1 MTSRQRSK
9 YTANWLRPN
18 TCVKKKLSLLEKTPK
33 IIAISLGAWAVKTC
47 LCGNEVCKEK
57 VPQKL
62 LLEKQRLVC
71 VTHNLLV
78 CVKFPFEFTSVVV
91 GCSDGQ
97 TLRVCLPIPW
107 LCPFP
112 NCDLF
117 LNSTKE
123 FCCIKWTQQPM
134 IRKAVNNKKEKNL
147 YWFKTKQRDR
157 KKTHISHRTWDTNFG
172 LLVGSFIIYSTSTH
186 PASLCGLWHSLGR
199 SLFLF

>member
-9 YTANWLRPN
+9 YTANWLRSN

-33 IIAISLGAWAVKTC
+33 IITISLGAWAVKTC
-47 LCGNEVCKEK
+47 LCGNEVCK

-78 CVKFPFEFTSVVV
+78 CVKFPLEFTSVVV
-91 GCSDGQ
+91 GVQWWTNFS
-97 TLRVCLPIPW
+97 LWWLWVCLPVSW

-123 FCCIKWTQQPM
+123 FCCIKRTQQPM
-134 IRKAVNNKKEKNL
+134 IRKEVNNKKETL
-147 YWFKTKQRDR
+147 
-157 KKTHISHRTWDTNFG
+157 I
-172 LLVGSFIIYSTSTH
+172 
-186 PASLCGLWHSLGR
+186 
-199 SLFLF
+199 